1 LTVRALV
8 LGAGGFI
15 GTHLCRALAER
26 DYEVVAVGRSRKPMV
41 CGGNEGAI
49 SWVRGNFA
57 DRKLL
62 QRALEGCSVAFHLIS
77 DTAPALSN
85 ADPSADVRETVIA
98 TVQFLEL
105 AKSSDLKRVI
115 FVSSGGTVYGIPSQ
129 VPISETAPTDPLC
142 AYGINKLMIEKYLA
156 LYHYFHALEYC
167 VLRVAN
173 AFGEL
178 QSTHHQ
184 QGVIAAFMKATV
196 NGEPITIWGDG
207 SVIRDYIYVGDV
219 VDALVKASEV
229 ADLSHRVINIGSGTG
244 MSVLDVANAIQD
256 ISAHRLEKC
265 FTPARKVD
273 VPEIVLDIGR
283 AKQVL
288 GWAPS
293 TPWQTAIERT
303 YRWYDLHA
311 RDRVREQLGPICLP
325 G

>member
-1 LTVRALV
+1 MTMRALV

-15 GTHLCRALAER
+15 GTHLCRSLADR
-26 DYEVVAVGRSRKPMV
+26 GYGVVAVGRSRKPMV
-41 CGGNEGAI
+41 CGGNEDAI
-49 SWVRGNFA
+49 SWVRGDFS

-62 QRALEGCSVAFHLIS
+62 QRSLEACSVAFHLIS
-77 DTAPALSN
+77 DTAPAQSN
-85 ADPSADVRETVIA
+85 ADPAADIRETVIA
-98 TVQFLEL
+98 TLQFLEL

-129 VPISETAPTDPLC
+129 VPISETAPTEPIC

-156 LYHYFHALEYC
+156 LYSYLHALEYC

-173 AFGEL
+173 AFGEH

-184 QGVIAAFMKATV
+184 QGVIAAFMKAAL

-207 SVIRDYIYVGDV
+207 SVVRDYIYVGDV

-229 ADLSHRVINIGSGTG
+229 ADLSQRVINIGSGTG

-256 ISAHRLEKC
+256 ISAHRLENY

-303 YRWYDLHA
+303 YHWYDLHA